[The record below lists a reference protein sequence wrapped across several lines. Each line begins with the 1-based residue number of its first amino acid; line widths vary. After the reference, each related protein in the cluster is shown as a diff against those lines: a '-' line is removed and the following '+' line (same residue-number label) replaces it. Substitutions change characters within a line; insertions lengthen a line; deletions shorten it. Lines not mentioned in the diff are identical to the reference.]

1 MIRRLAGSLPVRIA
15 ITVAI
20 LALLARTID
29 FAEAWRAIIRVDLRA
44 VLLVAGLVA
53 LDRVVMIWR
62 WLLLLR
68 STGSQVTTGEAA
80 RIFLVS
86 SFVGSFLPAGV
97 GGDAA
102 RAWQLARHT
111 ARGSEAI
118 ASVAV
123 DRLLGVVSIVCLGA
137 LGALAASNLIPATQ
151 RGPLLIGAGM
161 LAVAGV
167 ALLWVDRALTLLP
180 RSVREGAAGVRLI
193 ALADAMA
200 AYRRRPAV
208 LVAVLALSFGVQL
221 LRIVQA
227 ACLGWGL
234 GLAVPFRY
242 FLAFMP
248 IGLMMLLLP
257 ISVSGFGLP
266 QGVIV
271 WLLRPMS
278 VPDEASF
285 ALATLIVLSG
295 LAGNLPGGWLFLR
308 QRGRR

>member
-1 MIRRLAGSLPVRIA
+1 
-15 ITVAI
+15 
-20 LALLARTID
+20 
-29 FAEAWRAIIRVDLRA
+29 
-44 VLLVAGLVA
+44 
-53 LDRVVMIWR
+53 
-62 WLLLLR
+62 
-68 STGSQVTTGEAA
+68 
-80 RIFLVS
+80 
-86 SFVGSFLPAGV
+86 
-97 GGDAA
+97 
-102 RAWQLARHT
+102 
-111 ARGSEAI
+111 
-118 ASVAV
+118 
-123 DRLLGVVSIVCLGA
+123 
-137 LGALAASNLIPATQ
+137 
-151 RGPLLIGAGM
+151 
-161 LAVAGV
+161 V

-180 RSVREGAAGVRLI
+180 RSVRAGATGVRLI

-221 LRIVQA
+221 LRILQA

-242 FLAFMP
+242 YLAFMP

-257 ISVSGFGLP
+257 LSVSGFGLP

-271 WLLRPMS
+271 WLLRPMG

-308 QRGRR
+308 QRGRQ